1 MSIGKVQE
9 KIRSLN
15 NVRNNPKEYLDKCD
29 EIIRILLDS
38 NEIYTL
44 ASKDSSEEFI
54 KSGRGDIRYGIHENI
69 PTMWLFS
76 EEKIAK
82 EYADY
87 YNLKLDGEYLIKKI
101 PFEELSLESYRA
113 MFSGVG
119 KLIVDE
125 GREYLACS
133 LYDLVNQCL
142 IKNGQ
147 DPILERKE
155 YLVMNILNSIKYG
168 NAKLWVVPKVG
179 TTVNDIIFNNFA
191 PAIEGGSVRFF
202 INKNESST
210 YSKKLGHTN
219 GISIDLDMT
228 SFNTTIENLLK
239 GEAKGVKFIINN
251 IELDITIEKLNSLL
265 SKMN

>member
-15 NVRNNPKEYLDKCD
+15 NVRNIPKEYLDKCD
-29 EIIRILLDS
+29 EIIRILIDS

-44 ASKDSSEEFI
+44 VSKDSSEEFI
-54 KSGRGDIRYGIHENI
+54 KSGRGDIRYGIHENL

-87 YNLKLDGEYLIKKI
+87 YNLKLEGEYLIKKI

-113 MFSGVG
+113 MFSGVT
-119 KLIVDE
+119 KLIIDE

-155 YLVMNILNSIKYG
+155 YIVMNILNSIKYG
-168 NAKLWVVPKVG
+168 NTKLWVVPKKG
-179 TTVNDIIFNNFA
+179 TTFNDIIFNKFA

-202 INKNESST
+202 INRNESSA

-219 GISIDLDMT
+219 GISIDLDMS
-228 SFNTTIENLLK
+228 SFNATIESLLK
-239 GEAKGVKFIINN
+239 SEAKGVIFIINN
-251 IELDITIEKLNSLL
+251 IESNITIEKLNSLL

>member
-1 MSIGKVQE
+1 
-9 KIRSLN
+9 
-15 NVRNNPKEYLDKCD
+15 
-29 EIIRILLDS
+29 
-38 NEIYTL
+38 
-44 ASKDSSEEFI
+44 
-54 KSGRGDIRYGIHENI
+54 
-69 PTMWLFS
+69 
-76 EEKIAK
+76 
-82 EYADY
+82 
-87 YNLKLDGEYLIKKI
+87 
-101 PFEELSLESYRA
+101 
-113 MFSGVG
+113 
-119 KLIVDE
+119 
-125 GREYLACS
+125 
-133 LYDLVNQCL
+133 
-142 IKNGQ
+142 
-147 DPILERKE
+147 
-155 YLVMNILNSIKYG
+155 MNILNSIKYG